1 MTDQPKHREIS
12 KEEEQKYRALIGA
25 YGDVIDKTEDLRGDV
40 FDISWLPASK
50 GEIKK
55 ALLWK
60 CQNSPELIDP
70 ITIAY
75 AALRKFQPDVGEY
88 VPELMPQ
95 VDRKF
100 RDNFGLDK
108 DIDLVSSIK
117 GDENSE
123 KMKFFAE
130 KLMEL
135 ARQHQSLMEK
145 WKPIIESEWK
155 QLDQELIDLG
165 YLPEDFEEQVKKLA
179 EVRLKEIKEKRR
191 EEVFP
196 NTPEAEPQPSQK
208 KQGSFWRMVLVVVV
222 FVGLLRIIYK
232 LFFNP

>member
-12 KEEEQKYRALIGA
+12 KEEEQKYRALISA
-25 YGDVIDKTEDLRGDV
+25 YGDVIDKTEDLQGDV

-70 ITIAY
+70 VTIVY
-75 AALRKFQPDVGEY
+75 GDLCKFQPDVGEY
-88 VPELMPQ
+88 VPKLIPQ

-100 RDNFGLDK
+100 RDNFG
-108 DIDLVSSIK
+108 IDVASCLK
-117 GDENSE
+117 EDENSE
-123 KMKFFAE
+123 KVKIFLEMYS
-130 KLMEL
+130 EL
-135 ARQHQSLMEK
+135 SQQHKSLMKK
-145 WKPIIESEWK
+145 WEPIIESEQK
-155 QLDQELIDLG
+155 QLHQELIDLG
-165 YLPEDFEEQVKKLA
+165 YLPEDFEEGAKELA
-179 EVRLKEIKEKRR
+179 EVWLKEIKEKRR

-196 NTPEAEPQPSQK
+196 NTPEPEPQPSQK
-208 KQGSFWRMVLVVVV
+208 KQGGFWRMVLIVVVL
-222 FVGLLRIIYK
+222 VGLLRIINK